1 MGDSLLLL
9 IWFIKLFHIIIVEL
23 VCEKSILYILI
34 CLLLEK
40 LKIDVIFAKKI
51 FCSSHV

>member
-23 VCEKSILYILI
+23 VCEKKYTLHINMFIVG
-34 CLLLEK
+34 
-40 LKIDVIFAKKI
+40 KIKNRRY
-51 FCSSHV
+51 FC